1 MAADTVIS
9 GVIRGILP
17 YAVIGGAGFLGYMW
31 LNKNGYLDG
40 IKKTVDAVAEV
51 PSRFVD
57 EVKNRTGITDAQNG
71 DFIGAAQKIVRTTV
85 PIVNVWE
92 AEYNFVKD
100 NLPEVKIDPPQL
112 PDPPQ
117 VTQENTGI
125 SESVWT
131 DTPLKYVPAVAIR
144 NGITKLFGR

>member
-17 YAVIGGAGFLGYMW
+17 YAVIGGVGFLGYTW

-40 IKKTVDAVAEV
+40 IKKGINAAAEV
-51 PSRFVD
+51 PSKFVD

-92 AEYNFVKD
+92 AEYNAVADGVKKIAD
-100 NLPEVKIDPPQL
+100 NGYRTTTQTSDDVPADSKPQRGYFERYADRILPEWMKDIKPIW
-112 PDPPQ
+112 
-117 VTQENTGI
+117 E
-125 SESVWT
+125 
-131 DTPLKYVPAVAIR
+131 K
-144 NGITKLFGR
+144 

>member
-17 YAVIGGAGFLGYMW
+17 YAVIGGVGFVGYMW

-40 IKKTVDAVAEV
+40 IKNGINAAAEI
-51 PSRFVD
+51 PSKLVD
-57 EVKNRTGITDAQNG
+57 EVKNRTGITDAQKG
-71 DFIGAAQKIVRTTV
+71 DYIGAAQNIVRTTV

-92 AEYNFVKD
+92 AEYNYAKD
-100 NLPEVKIDPPQL
+100 NLP
-112 PDPPQ
+112 
-117 VTQENTGI
+117 N
-125 SESVWT
+125 ESVWT

-144 NGITKLFGR
+144 NEITKLFGR